1 MERIINSLFGMTH
14 WVLLA
19 MVVAPILLGSLT
31 FLLQKKEKLRTVL
44 IWLASAVVLVGGIL
58 LVWLSAGN
66 EENVVK
72 VWQWKVSSSFG
83 MIGFGLEAFKIITAE
98 LSVSAA
104 CGGGAEAEIK
114 NFLAHENKLLAVGN
128 LSDFRRTHFRT
139 DFGRKACGQ
148 PQQRRALR
156 YIADNA
162 SQSDST
168 RNGLSAD
175 DGFDVKD
182 IKKDDYDSI
191 VLACTHY
198 PYIKIPDKAVVE
210 YLKNGAGCN
219 HGS

>member
-83 MIGFGLEAFKIITAE
+83 MIG
-98 LSVSAA
+98 SWCPSM
-104 CGGGAEAEIK
+104 
-114 NFLAHENKLLAVGN
+114 
-128 LSDFRRTHFRT
+128 
-139 DFGRKACGQ
+139 
-148 PQQRRALR
+148 
-156 YIADNA
+156 
-162 SQSDST
+162 
-168 RNGLSAD
+168 
-175 DGFDVKD
+175 
-182 IKKDDYDSI
+182 
-191 VLACTHY
+191 
-198 PYIKIPDKAVVE
+198 
-210 YLKNGAGCN
+210 
-219 HGS
+219 